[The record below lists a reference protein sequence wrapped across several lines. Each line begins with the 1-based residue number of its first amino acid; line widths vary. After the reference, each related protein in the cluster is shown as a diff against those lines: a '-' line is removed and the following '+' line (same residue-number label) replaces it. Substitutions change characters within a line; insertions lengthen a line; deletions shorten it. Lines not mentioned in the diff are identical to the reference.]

1 VRRFRLQ
8 RLSKDGAA
16 SGRAAHSNRRRGR
29 PALSRSGPEQ
39 LFGRPQASRSEQRF
53 EQREDPIVEIGMDEC
68 LILRKSD
75 VLAKIVGTREP
86 AGATA

>member
-1 VRRFRLQ
+1 M
-8 RLSKDGAA
+8 
-16 SGRAAHSNRRRGR
+16 
-29 PALSRSGPEQ
+29 
-39 LFGRPQASRSEQRF
+39 
-53 EQREDPIVEIGMDEC
+53 VEIGMDEC